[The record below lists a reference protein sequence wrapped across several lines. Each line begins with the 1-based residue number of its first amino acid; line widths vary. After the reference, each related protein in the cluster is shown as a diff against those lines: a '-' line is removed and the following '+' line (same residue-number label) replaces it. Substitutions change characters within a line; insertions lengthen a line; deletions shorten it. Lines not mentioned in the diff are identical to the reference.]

1 MLTQP
6 PIDHILST
14 IVDRLHPRRV
24 LLFGSYAAG
33 TAGPDSDVDLLI
45 EMESDVPPPVRAM
58 AVDALFGL
66 RDWAM
71 DVFVYTPAE
80 ITHLRDKVGSVVYT
94 AEHEG
99 RVLYQAT

>member
-1 MLTQP
+1 MLTRP
-6 PIDHILST
+6 PLDHILST
-14 IVDRLHPRRV
+14 IVAHLHPKHV
-24 LLFGSYAAG
+24 LLFGSYAVG
-33 TAGPDSDVDLLI
+33 LTGPDSDVDLLI
-45 EMESDVPPPVRAM
+45 EMESEAPPPMRAM

-80 ITHLRDKVGSVVYT
+80 IANLRDQVGTIVYT

-99 RVLYQAT
+99 RVLYQAA